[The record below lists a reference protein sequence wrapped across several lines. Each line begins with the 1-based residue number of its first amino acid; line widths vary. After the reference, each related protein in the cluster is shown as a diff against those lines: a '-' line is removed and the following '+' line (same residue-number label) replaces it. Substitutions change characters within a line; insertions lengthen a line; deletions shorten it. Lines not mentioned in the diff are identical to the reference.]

1 MRDDEAIGI
10 LSRFYDSASRAF
22 ALLKT
27 HGKLVADKALAAA
40 AAVAHLAPD
49 RDFIRSAAMLHDIG
63 IFLTR
68 SPGLDCHGTE
78 PYVRHGVLGREILDG
93 LGLPRHALVCERHV
107 GAGISAAEV
116 RRFNLP
122 LPDRDM
128 LPVSIEEQLVCYA
141 DKFFSKNGSG
151 EAREKSVADIVVGL
165 RAHGQDQVARFLG
178 WARLFGDAT
187 D

>member
-1 MRDDEAIGI
+1 MRDDEALGI
-10 LSRFYDSASRAF
+10 LSRFYDPSSRAF

-27 HGKLVADKALAAA
+27 HGALVAGKALAAA
-40 AAVAHLAPD
+40 ATVGHLQPD
-49 RDFIRSAAMLHDIG
+49 LDFIRSAALLHDIG

-107 GAGISAAEV
+107 GAGISADEV
-116 RRFNLP
+116 RRFDLP
-122 LPDRDM
+122 LPVRDM
-128 LPVSIEEQLVCYA
+128 LPISIEEQLVCYA

-165 RAHGQDQVARFLG
+165 RAHEQDQVARFLG
-178 WARLFGDAT
+178 WVKLFENAPG
-187 D
+187 